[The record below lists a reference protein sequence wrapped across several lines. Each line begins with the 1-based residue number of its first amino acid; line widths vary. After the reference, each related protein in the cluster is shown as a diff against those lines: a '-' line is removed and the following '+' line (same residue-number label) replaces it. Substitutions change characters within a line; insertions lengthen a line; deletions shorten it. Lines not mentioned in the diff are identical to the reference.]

1 MNFYDYIGLTPDE
14 FRDNYINTNLVIENE
29 HESFPL
35 NIYNYSRKCI
45 QEQAWDSV
53 TSKCRGVITNRET
66 GEIVARP
73 FEKFHN
79 YGAVVGAYAG
89 ADGPQA
95 EGAVGEPVVWEKLDG
110 FMCTL
115 YEWEGV
121 NYVASKGSFHSTH
134 AKWAT
139 AELRKKWAATMP
151 FLPKGY
157 TVVFEGLCPSLRI
170 VVNYGET
177 NELRL
182 LAVINNETGEEYLPQ
197 QLKGF
202 AGATGFKT
210 PEQLR
215 LTLEEARKES
225 LDEGIVDEE
234 GYVLTWYRAGTT
246 PFRLKMKF
254 IEYLRLHRLVTNVS
268 PKHIWEVLS
277 QGQTAALDEYLNDST
292 PWFKKF
298 VEKWQRAL
306 KGEYRRLEFQAI
318 DRFCKEKLAVDK
330 TFLDAMAKVTL
341 EGNTPYVD
349 FSGLRKEYALAFN
362 KPDNKEFASI
372 MFALLDKKDIC
383 PIIWRQVKPMTKNV
397 NPLVNGFAY

>member
-157 TVVFEGLCPSLRI
+157 TAVFEGLCPSLRI

-277 QGQTAALDEYLNDST
+277 QGQTTELDEYFQNST

-298 VEKWQRAL
+298 AEKWVRAL
-306 KGEYRRLEFQAI
+306 TGEYQRILKDGDALYHKAMTEVGFAYPEGYRTLSELHGARKTFA
-318 DRFCKEKLAVDK
+318 LAV
-330 TFLDAMAKVTL
+330 
-341 EGNTPYVD
+341 GNSE
-349 FSGLRKEYALAFN
+349 FSGIA
-362 KPDNKEFASI
+362 
-372 MFALLDKKDIC
+372 FALLDNKDLA
-383 PIIWRQVKPMTKNV
+383 PIVWKMVKPMTKNV